1 MGQKNRSLAL
11 LFFYAAL
18 LRRSAAGEIY
28 FWKSA
33 ALYVY
38 LFIFRKRFFD
48 FWTAVAYSRFHQ
60 DLMQRMITLIGC
72 LKLDQGDTSTRHSE
86 IFSLHVIRSVTV
98 AVMEVLCC
106 SEVTTSLQQ
115 STAYQQTVDPVE
127 SRYDFEKQNIERI
140 KKRSGHHEQDT

>member
-28 FWKSA
+28 FWK
-33 ALYVY
+33 
-38 LFIFRKRFFD
+38 
-48 FWTAVAYSRFHQ
+48 
-60 DLMQRMITLIGC
+60 
-72 LKLDQGDTSTRHSE
+72 
-86 IFSLHVIRSVTV
+86 
-98 AVMEVLCC
+98 
-106 SEVTTSLQQ
+106 

>member
-1 MGQKNRSLAL
+1 
-11 LFFYAAL
+11 
-18 LRRSAAGEIY
+18 
-28 FWKSA
+28 
-33 ALYVY
+33 
-38 LFIFRKRFFD
+38 
-48 FWTAVAYSRFHQ
+48 
-60 DLMQRMITLIGC
+60 MQRMITLIGC
-72 LKLDQGDTSTRHSE
+72 PKLDQGDTSTQHAE
-86 IFSLHVIRSVTV
+86 IFSLHAIRSVTV